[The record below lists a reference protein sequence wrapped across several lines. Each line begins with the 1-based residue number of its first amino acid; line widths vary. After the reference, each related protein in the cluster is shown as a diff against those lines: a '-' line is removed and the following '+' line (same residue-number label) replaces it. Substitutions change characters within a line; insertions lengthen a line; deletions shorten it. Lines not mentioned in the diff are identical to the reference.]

1 MMRGAVALAEA
12 EAGQRGPAS
21 EGVGGPRGRSPSDL
35 VWGAAAMS
43 LLTVRAAA
51 ERMGIGYSTLKQWIH
66 QGKIR
71 TTKTAGGHHRLS
83 EAEVDRVLAPTTSPA
98 RRRSPAAATGLI
110 VALSGRN
117 RLRGFVEEVRKDG
130 LVGQIR
136 LRIGDQT
143 LTAVITSDAV
153 DELKLR
159 RGDDAVAIIKST
171 EVMIAREASQTPAP
185 PARRRRRR

>member
-1 MMRGAVALAEA
+1 MG
-12 EAGQRGPAS
+12 
-21 EGVGGPRGRSPSDL
+21 
-35 VWGAAAMS
+35 

-66 QGKIR
+66 QGKVR

-83 EAEVDRVLAPTTSPA
+83 EAEVDRVLAPQTLPA
-98 RRRSPAAATGLI
+98 HHKRPAATTGLI

-117 RLRGFVEEVRKDG
+117 KLHGFVDEVRTDG
-130 LVGQIR
+130 LLGQIR

-143 LTAVITSDAV
+143 LTAVITSDAIS
-153 DELKLR
+153 ELKLR

-171 EVMIAREASQTPAP
+171 EVMIAREAPDPAHP
-185 PARRRRRR
+185 AQARRRRR

>member
-1 MMRGAVALAEA
+1 MA
-12 EAGQRGPAS
+12 
-21 EGVGGPRGRSPSDL
+21 
-35 VWGAAAMS
+35 

-66 QGKIR
+66 QGKVR

-83 EAEVDRVLAPTTSPA
+83 ESEIDRVLAPQMSAPA
-98 RRRSPAAATGLI
+98 KRPAASTGLI

-117 RLRGFVEEVRKDG
+117 RLHGFVDEVRTDG
-130 LVGQIR
+130 LLGQVR

-143 LTAVITSDAV
+143 LTAVITSDAIS
-153 DELKLR
+153 ELKLR

-171 EVMIAREASQTPAP
+171 EVMIAREAPDPTEP
-185 PARRRRRR
+185 PKIKRRSRR